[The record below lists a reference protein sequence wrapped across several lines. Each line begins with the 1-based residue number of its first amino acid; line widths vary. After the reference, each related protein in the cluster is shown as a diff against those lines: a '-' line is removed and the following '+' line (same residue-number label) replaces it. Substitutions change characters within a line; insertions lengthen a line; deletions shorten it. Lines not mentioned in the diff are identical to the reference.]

1 MPLYEGN
8 SAASLTAKEAQP
20 KQTPEFERL
29 LLQFDNKLE
38 RLEKLIAVTG
48 SGVAKISEYQ
58 KGECDPMKAEQSND
72 TVVGGFEKRIL
83 RLHSINNNLDEIVCN
98 LNRIVG

>member
-8 SAASLTAKEAQP
+8 PAGSTVTKEAQP
-20 KQTPEFERL
+20 KQNPEFERL
-29 LLQFDNKLE
+29 LLQFDSKLE
-38 RLEKLIAVTG
+38 RLEKLVSIVG

-58 KGECDPMKAEQSND
+58 KAECDPQKAEQPND

-83 RLHSINNNLDEIVCN
+83 KLHSINNNLEEIVCN